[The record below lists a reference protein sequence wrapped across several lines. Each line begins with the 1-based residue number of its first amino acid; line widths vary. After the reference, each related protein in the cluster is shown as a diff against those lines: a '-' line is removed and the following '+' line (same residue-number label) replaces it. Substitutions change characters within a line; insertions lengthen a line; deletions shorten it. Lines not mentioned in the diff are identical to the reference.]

1 MVDFQGPQLFIRLWE
16 QIINLIVKFVSKVI
30 FVSKVVMLPLLMAFL
45 NLFVLFAGDV
55 GPYDDNKGYD

>member
-1 MVDFQGPQLFIRLWE
+1 MGVSYKFDHEIR
-16 QIINLIVKFVSKVI
+16 SKVI
-30 FVSKVVMLPLLMAFL
+30 FVSKVVMLSLLLTFS